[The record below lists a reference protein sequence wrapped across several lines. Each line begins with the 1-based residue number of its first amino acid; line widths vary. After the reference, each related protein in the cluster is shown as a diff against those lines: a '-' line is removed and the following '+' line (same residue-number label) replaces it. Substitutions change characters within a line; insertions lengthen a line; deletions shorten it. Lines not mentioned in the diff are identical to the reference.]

1 LSSTKAPVGSVGL
14 SNQLLN
20 FPARVRACL
29 DQRCW
34 SAQGSAGTL
43 TAVVGVTWPFIGRQE
58 ELGHIHQ
65 SMSDAATPGIVIAG
79 AAGVGKT
86 RLGLEALASAD
97 PQRFLTRRVIATQAT
112 ASIPFG
118 ALAQLL
124 PAELPAAG
132 DRVNVLGLAAKA
144 LVAPAGGRR
153 LVLEVDDA
161 HLLDD
166 TSAALLY
173 QLIRSQSTFV
183 MVLVRS
189 GEPAPEPIVAL
200 WKHDLVERL
209 ELQAL
214 LEPDVK
220 AVLTTALGA
229 QIDGAT
235 MQRLWRATGGN
246 MLLLRE
252 LVVAGLDTGRLAKVE
267 GGVVLGRPLGDGA
280 AAGRAD
286 RGASGQVGRG

>member
-1 LSSTKAPVGSVGL
+1 
-14 SNQLLN
+14 
-20 FPARVRACL
+20 
-29 DQRCW
+29 
-34 SAQGSAGTL
+34 
-43 TAVVGVTWPFIGRQE
+43 VTWPFIGRQE